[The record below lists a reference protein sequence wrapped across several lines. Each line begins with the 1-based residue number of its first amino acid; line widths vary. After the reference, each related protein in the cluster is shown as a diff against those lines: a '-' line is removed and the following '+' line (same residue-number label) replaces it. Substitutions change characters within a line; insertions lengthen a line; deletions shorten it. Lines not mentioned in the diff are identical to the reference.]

1 MCGKKGPVPVLTYR
15 NPQIHKLWHDVIAL
29 LGGEAGF
36 LLKAFWLIIDFQ
48 ESKADIFYTDKLQ

>member
-1 MCGKKGPVPVLTYR
+1 MKQNSSKA
-15 NPQIHKLWHDVIAL
+15 LWHDVIAP

-48 ESKADIFYTDKLQ
+48 ESKADIFYTDKL